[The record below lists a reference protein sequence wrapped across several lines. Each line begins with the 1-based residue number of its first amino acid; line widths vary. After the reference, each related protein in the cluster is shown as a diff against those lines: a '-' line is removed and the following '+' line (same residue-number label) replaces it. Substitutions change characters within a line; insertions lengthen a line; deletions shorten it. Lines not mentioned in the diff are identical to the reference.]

1 MPVRRS
7 RGEGGKRPDTII
19 IEGRAYSWRAILE
32 ARRAQLE
39 AWRKA
44 QPQQPALF
52 TLRED
57 CRPKAQRTAAGRY
70 KEPTLLSIIGD
81 AGG

>member
-1 MPVRRS
+1 MA
-7 RGEGGKRPDTII
+7 RPDTTI

-44 QPQQPALF
+44 QGAHSALFPHTRADPAFEFHVIGGSSYSPHTRGLPALARAERQ
-52 TLRED
+52 T
-57 CRPKAQRTAAGRY
+57 C
-70 KEPTLLSIIGD
+70 
-81 AGG
+81 